1 MSFLVTAP
9 EILAAAATDLDGIGA
24 AIGAANAAAAAPTTA
39 VLAAGA
45 DEISAAMASLFTAHA
60 QAYQGLSVQV
70 GAFHNQFVQ
79 ALTGAGG
86 AYAAAEAANVSPL
99 QAAAQDML
107 TAIRPPAQALLGRPL
122 VGNGAHGAPGQAG
135 GDGGLLYG
143 NGGNGGT
150 STTAG
155 VAGGAGGWLF
165 GNGGAGGAPA
175 ARHRASVG
183 AVGPP
188 DCSATAGQA
197 VSAATEDAVAPG
209 AAPGYG
215 APEAPA
221 DRAVRAAP
229 ASTATPPSPTASIR

>member
-70 GAFHNQFVQ
+70 GAFHTQFVQ

-107 TAIRPPAQALLGRPL
+107 TAIRAPAQALLGRPL
-122 VGNGAHGAPGQAG
+122 IGNGADGAPGQAG

-155 VAGGAGGWLF
+155 VAGGAGGSAGLIGNGGAGGGGGAGAVGGNGGAGGWLF
-165 GNGGAGGAPA
+165 GNGGAGGAG
-175 ARHRASVG
+175 G
-183 AVGPP
+183 A
-188 DCSATAGQA
+188 T
-197 VSAATEDAVAPG
+197 
-209 AAPGYG
+209 
-215 APEAPA
+215 
-221 DRAVRAAP
+221 
-229 ASTATPPSPTASIR
+229 

>member
-183 AVGPP
+183 AV
-188 DCSATAGQA
+188 
-197 VSAATEDAVAPG
+197 
-209 AAPGYG
+209 
-215 APEAPA
+215 
-221 DRAVRAAP
+221 
-229 ASTATPPSPTASIR
+229 

>member
-107 TAIRPPAQALLGRPL
+107 TAIRAPAQALLGRPL
-122 VGNGAHGAPGQAG
+122 IGNGADGTAANPNGGA
-135 GDGGLLYG
+135 GGLLCG
-143 NGGNGGT
+143 NGGNGYS
-150 STTAG
+150 STTAE
-155 VAGGAGGWLF
+155 VAG
-165 GNGGAGGAPA
+165 GNGGA
-175 ARHRASVG
+175 
-183 AVGPP
+183 
-188 DCSATAGQA
+188 AGLI
-197 VSAATEDAVAPG
+197 G
-209 AAPGYG
+209 N
-215 APEAPA
+215 
-221 DRAVRAAP
+221 
-229 ASTATPPSPTASIR
+229 

>member
-175 ARHRASVG
+175 ATEDSTTTATEVWP
-183 AVGPP
+183 GP
-188 DCSATAGQA
+188 
-197 VSAATEDAVAPG
+197 AATEDAVAPG